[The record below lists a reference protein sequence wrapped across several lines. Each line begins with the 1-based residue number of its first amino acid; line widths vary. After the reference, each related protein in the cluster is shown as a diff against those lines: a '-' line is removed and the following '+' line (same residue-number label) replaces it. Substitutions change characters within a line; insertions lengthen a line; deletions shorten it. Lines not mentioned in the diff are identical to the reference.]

1 MSRFLSIALFVAFS
15 MVVSAFP
22 STSAIPLNGSSPI
35 NMRLTG
41 AGVVENPDSS
51 KKSLI
56 NATCILTDFE
66 VACGSVL
73 SMSWFSKCSKANRY
87 LEPAMYPC
95 SLQPTYFLFTCH

>member
-15 MVVSAFP
+15 MVASAFP
-22 STSAIPLNGSSPI
+22 SPSAILLNGSAPI

-41 AGVVENPDSS
+41 AGVENPDSS

-66 VACGSVL
+66 VACGSFL
-73 SMSWFSKCSKANRY
+73 SMSWFSNSSKANSY